1 MLPRI
6 GIVGSP
12 EHILLLSPL
21 LKAEGFPVTAVWC
34 KNRETSQ
41 RLADK
46 FSVPHCPASFQD
58 LLVLRDVD
66 LVYVAVEPL
75 SQAEVA
81 VKALT
86 SGKHCICVKP
96 PSVSLGEVD
105 KMLTLSQYYSQ
116 LHSVLECHME
126 FIPAYLELK
135 KIIGEDGI
143 GDIMTIDVNLEM
155 CSLIGKETYS
165 WKCDQSLGGGVL
177 NLVGSH
183 IIGAVCNIGKQFC
196 QIKRVNCTLKTC
208 NRTSKK
214 INGYR
219 TILSDDYCS
228 LQLELAN
235 GIFANITI
243 NSLCESDYVYQLSVN
258 GSGGRLIMNGLNLY
272 LQQKGRERR
281 LLYKEVISLSEKQQY
296 LEEANKMNLPFE
308 YYYSMVVGS
317 RGMISALQQ
326 LFTEVNSNGDI
337 HRKSKLGL
345 SSFEDGHHVRTVL
358 DLAQI
363 SSKQYN
369 WVDVPNK
376 DQHSFQSNPFW
387 TTSGVKLDVEKPSPK
402 SHDPVSYV

>member
-12 EHILLLSPL
+12 EYILLLSPL

-34 KNRETSQ
+34 KNRGTSQ
-41 RLADK
+41 RLADM
-46 FSVPHCPASFQD
+46 FSVAHCPASFQD

-66 LVYVAVEPL
+66 LVYVATEPL

-96 PSVSLGEVD
+96 PSVSISEVD

-116 LHSVLECHME
+116 LHSVLECHIQ
-126 FIPAYLELK
+126 FVPAYQELK
-135 KIIGEDGI
+135 KIIGEGGI
-143 GDIMTIDVNLEM
+143 GEVMTIDVNMEM
-155 CSLIGKETYS
+155 CSLIGNESYS
-165 WKCDQSLGGGVL
+165 WKCDPSLGGGVL

-183 IIGAVCNIGKQFC
+183 VIGAVCNIGRQFC
-196 QIKRVNCTLKTC
+196 QIKRVNCALKTC
-208 NRTSKK
+208 NRTSRK

-235 GIFANITI
+235 GIFANITL
-243 NSLCESDYVYQLSVN
+243 NSLCENDYTYQFTVN
-258 GSGGRLIMNGLNLY
+258 GSRGRLVMNGLNLY
-272 LQQKGRERR
+272 LQQKG
-281 LLYKEVISLSEKQQY
+281 KEKCLIHKEEISLSVRQQY
-296 LEEANKMNLPFE
+296 SEEAQRMNLPFE

-317 RGMISALQQ
+317 RGMILALRK
-326 LFTEVNSNGDI
+326 LFTGDSGGGI
-337 HRKSKLGL
+337 QRKSILNL
-345 SSFEDGHHVRTVL
+345 SSFEDGHHIRTVL

-363 SSKQYN
+363 SSKQYS
-369 WVDVPNK
+369 WVEVVGMK
-376 DQHSFQSNPFW
+376 EHRSFHLNPFW
-387 TTSGVKLDVEKPSPK
+387 TTSNVKVDVEKPSPK